1 MANHFDQSAML
12 ATLKQLVECE
22 SPTSDIDSARAITAL
37 AQTLSAQWL
46 PEASRVEEHNGRPVW
61 RWGPDQPEIL
71 LLGHLDTVW
80 PLGTLTTIPYA
91 LIGDRITGP
100 GVFDMKA
107 GVVQGWAAIQALQT
121 LQPEIQAKVGM
132 LLTTDEE
139 TGSFASRSVINDSI
153 KNARA
158 VIVLEPSQG
167 GALKT
172 RRKGTSN
179 YLIQFH
185 GIASHAGLDP
195 ERGVNSLVA
204 AAEFITYTTTLG
216 DTAHETTVTPTI
228 AHAGTTTNTVP
239 DFAEVAVDVRA
250 WNRQEQERVDRVIR
264 EFRSTIP
271 VNIEIVGGID
281 RPAME
286 SAMSAELFTLAQQC
300 QTELG
305 FPELAECSVGGA
317 SDGNLTAAAG
327 IPTIDGMGAVGDGA
341 HADHEWAS
349 ASAMVHRAQLLT
361 QLLTRLLTVPD

>member
-1 MANHFDQSAML
+1 MPNHFDQSAML
-12 ATLKQLVECE
+12 ATLQKLVECE
-22 SPTSDIDSARAITAL
+22 SPTSDIESARAITAL
-37 AQTLSAQWL
+37 AQELSPRWL
-46 PEASRVEEHNGRPVW
+46 PGDSRVEEHEGRPVW
-61 RWGPDQPEIL
+61 RWGFREPEIL

-80 PLGTLTTIPYA
+80 PLGTLATIPFA
-91 LIGDRITGP
+91 INGDRITGP

-107 GVVQGWAAIQALQT
+107 GIVQGWAALQAL
-121 LQPEIQAKVGM
+121 PEPTQAKIGM

-139 TGSFASRSVINDSI
+139 TGSFASRNLISDAI

-179 YLIQFH
+179 YLVQFH
-185 GIASHAGLDP
+185 GVASHAGLDP
-195 ERGVNSLVA
+195 ERGVNALVA
-204 AAEFITYTTTLG
+204 AAEFIAFTTTLG
-216 DTAHETTVTPTI
+216 NTQEESTVTPTI

-250 WNRQEQERVDRVIR
+250 WNRAEQERVDQQIR
-264 EFRSTIP
+264 AFTPTIP
-271 VNIEIVGGID
+271 VTVEVIGGID

-286 SAMSAELFTLAQQC
+286 EAMSADLYDIAQKANA
-300 QTELG
+300 ELG
-305 FPELAECSVGGA
+305 FPELAECAVGGA

-327 IPTIDGMGAVGDGA
+327 VPTIDGMGAVGDGA

-349 ASAMVHRAQLLT
+349 ASAMVHRAQLLA
-361 QLLTRLLTVPD
+361 RLLTALA